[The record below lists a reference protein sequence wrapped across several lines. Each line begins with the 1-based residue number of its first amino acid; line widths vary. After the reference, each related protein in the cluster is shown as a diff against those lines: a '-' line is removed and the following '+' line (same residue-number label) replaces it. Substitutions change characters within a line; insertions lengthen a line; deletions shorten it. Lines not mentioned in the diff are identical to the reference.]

1 MDLISTAFAAAVV
14 SSVAL
19 YAFRVT
25 RTQRAH
31 NQRRE
36 LLELIRT
43 ERVLT
48 DDANERTI
56 AANERTI
63 AALEL
68 IISQLRDEIS
78 TTHQDD
84 NAAAAAAAAAV
95 AAEVVEVAEAAA
107 AAASRAARKET

>member
-1 MDLISTAFAAAVV
+1 MDLISTAFAATVG
-14 SSVAL
+14 SSVAW
-19 YAFRVT
+19 YAFRT
-25 RTQRAH
+25 FRAH
-31 NQRRE
+31 NERRE

-43 ERVLT
+43 ERALT

-84 NAAAAAAAAAV
+84 NAAAAAAV

-107 AAASRAARKET
+107 AAAAAAASARKET